1 MRITLADRFKALLA
15 RDEYGY
21 WFALITDD
29 EKKLRRMDS
38 WQLARLIH
46 EETVNPS
53 TPEKRIVAEHLLQVR
68 IAKIQSRATYVSA
81 FVGFVGGLV
90 GAALV
95 ILFQS
100 NT

>member
-1 MRITLADRFKALLA
+1 VLIYWRLQ
-15 RDEYGY
+15 YSY

-38 WQLARLIH
+38 WELARLIH
-46 EETVNPS
+46 EETVHPNS
-53 TPEKRIVAEHLLQVR
+53 PEKRIVAEHFLQVR
-68 IAKIQSRATYVSA
+68 IAKIQSRATYMSA
-81 FVGFVGGLV
+81 FVGFVGGLA
-90 GAALV
+90 GAALL